1 MCIRDRYTDH
11 RFRIWRQAARHIPPR
26 WIRYT
31 EEYRRERLSLIHIY
45 GGRRLP
51 IYGSG
56 VLHPREKVIIQKM
69 ADSMGVSFTALV
81 IRLRGFGMLNY
92 HPLEEYMEKEIRQG
106 GIRRAD

>member
-1 MCIRDRYTDH
+1 
-11 RFRIWRQAARHIPPR
+11 
-26 WIRYT
+26 
-31 EEYRRERLSLIHIY
+31 
-45 GGRRLP
+45 
-51 IYGSG
+51 
-56 VLHPREKVIIQKM
+56 M